1 MNIATRMARGLV
13 GLFVDDGTLALTL
26 IALLATVSALAQVGA
41 IGKSLAMALLVGG
54 TLGALLVNVTRAAK
68 RSKLRTVADVEI
80 ERRGQADPLQHDH
93 AVGRQ

>member
-1 MNIATRMARGLV
+1 MNVVTCMVRGLV

-26 IALLATVSALAQVGA
+26 IVLLATVSALAQVDA

-68 RSKLRTVADVEI
+68 DSKLRTLVDAQDRES
-80 ERRGQADPLQHDH
+80 
-93 AVGRQ
+93 

>member
-1 MNIATRMARGLV
+1 MNVATRMVRGLV

-26 IALLATVSALAQVGA
+26 IVVLATVSALAHVGA

-68 RSKLRTVADVEI
+68 GSKLRTLVDAQDRES
-80 ERRGQADPLQHDH
+80 
-93 AVGRQ
+93 